1 MHTKTKKISINEHKK
16 ILKKIVNLHF
26 LLNNIFT
33 RLFKELKKYKNDY
46 KKYLN
51 YICKNYTI
59 HLNVYLLSI
68 FVHMHEI
75 TS

>member
-1 MHTKTKKISINEHKK
+1 MD
-16 ILKKIVNLHF
+16 NLHF
-26 LLNNIFT
+26 LPNNIFT

-68 FVHMHEI
+68 FMHMHEV
-75 TS
+75 TSKYILIAKT